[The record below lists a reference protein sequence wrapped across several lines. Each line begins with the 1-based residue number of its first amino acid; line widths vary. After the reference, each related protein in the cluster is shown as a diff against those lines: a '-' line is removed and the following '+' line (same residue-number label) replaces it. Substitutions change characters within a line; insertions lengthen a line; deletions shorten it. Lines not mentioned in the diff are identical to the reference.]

1 MMNKR
6 ILIPIIA
13 VLVAGVMIAGSS
25 CVGEAIRLR
34 DELEDAQSQIAT
46 LEQNVSSLE
55 GEVSSLQASLSDSGA
70 SVSSLEAELESAQ
83 NALTAQQDAN
93 SALAEEMKTVKD
105 PEHFES
111 LAELTDWLYQDD
123 TDEIYG
129 YEDPLIVAYILQVRA
144 LRDGYLLP
152 VDIDVVDGNNYISNC
167 VVIGDSIY
175 WVDAASDDID
185 WANYVEPIPSHPL
198 PLE

>member
-1 MMNKR
+1 MNKR
-6 ILIPIIA
+6 IVIPII
-13 VLVAGVMIAGSS
+13 VLLVAGVITVGPS
-25 CVGEAIRLR
+25 CVAEAIRLS
-34 DELEDAQSQIAT
+34 DELEDAQSQIAA
-46 LEQNVSSLE
+46 LEGDISSLE
-55 GEVSSLQASLSDSGA
+55 EEASSLQARLSDSEA

-83 NALTAQQDAN
+83 NALEAQQDVN
-93 SALAEEMKTVKD
+93 SALAEEMKTVRD
-105 PEHFES
+105 PAHFES
-111 LAELTDWLYQDD
+111 LAKLTDWLYQDD

-129 YEDPLIVAYILQVRA
+129 HEDPLIVACILQVRA

>member
-1 MMNKR
+1 MNKR
-6 ILIPIIA
+6 IAIPIIIL
-13 VLVAGVMIAGSS
+13 LVAVVIIAGPS
-25 CVGEAIRLR
+25 CVAEAIRLS

-46 LEQNVSSLE
+46 LEGDISSLE
-55 GEVSSLQASLSDSGA
+55 EEASSLQASLSDSEA

-83 NALTAQQDAN
+83 NALEAQQDVN

-105 PEHFES
+105 PTHFES

-129 YEDPLIVAYILQVRA
+129 HERLLVMAYILQVRA

-152 VDIDVVDGNNYISNC
+152 VDIDVVDGKVISNSA
-167 VVIGDSIY
+167 VIGDELY
-175 WVDAASDDID
+175 WVDAPTDEIIFAAYIKP
-185 WANYVEPIPSHPL
+185 VPSHPL
-198 PLE
+198 SLE